1 MSKETFITVTG
12 NVVRPPVRNRT
23 ASGSVT
29 KFRVGS
35 TSQRF
40 DKDAGRWVDKKNL
53 YLDVECWGDLGGN
66 VVQSISKGD
75 PVVVHGELYT
85 DEWETEE
92 GRRNKTVIRAASVAP
107 DLTWG
112 VAEIRR
118 MPRTPAVAAP
128 EPEAEPAD
136 EPTGE
141 PADEAGVGDY
151 IGGAASL
158 YELDSA
164 TVPEPALH

>member
-1 MSKETFITVTG
+1 
-12 NVVRPPVRNRT
+12 VRNRT

-66 VVQSISKGD
+66 VAHSISKGD

-92 GRRNKTVIRAASVAP
+92 GRRNKTAIRALSVAP

-118 MPRTPAVAAP
+118 MPRTPAVATAEP
-128 EPEAEPAD
+128 EPEGGPVGDPLD
-136 EPTGE
+136 EPG
-141 PADEAGVGDY
+141 DGDY
-151 IGGAASL
+151 IEGGGSL
-158 YELDSA
+158 YEVDSA
-164 TVPEPALH
+164 PVPEPALH

>member
-53 YLDVECWGDLGGN
+53 YLDVECWGELGGN
-66 VVQSISKGD
+66 VAHSISKGD

-107 DLTWG
+107 DLSWG

-118 MPRTPAVAAP
+118 MPRTTPAAAP
-128 EPEAEPAD
+128 EPEPETGPA
-136 EPTGE
+136 GE
-141 PADEAGVGDY
+141 PVGESAIGDYTEGVG
-151 IGGAASL
+151 AL
-158 YELDSA
+158 YELDSDA
-164 TVPEPALH
+164 LPEPALP

>member
-1 MSKETFITVTG
+1 MSKETFVTVTG

-66 VVQSISKGD
+66 VAHSLSKGD

-92 GRRNKTVIRAASVAP
+92 GRRSKTVIRAASVAP

-118 MPRTPAVAAP
+118 MPRTSVVAAP
-128 EPEAEPAD
+128 EPEPE
-136 EPTGE
+136 GE

-151 IGGAASL
+151 IEGAASL
-158 YELDSA
+158 YELDSDA
-164 TVPEPALH
+164 LPEPALH